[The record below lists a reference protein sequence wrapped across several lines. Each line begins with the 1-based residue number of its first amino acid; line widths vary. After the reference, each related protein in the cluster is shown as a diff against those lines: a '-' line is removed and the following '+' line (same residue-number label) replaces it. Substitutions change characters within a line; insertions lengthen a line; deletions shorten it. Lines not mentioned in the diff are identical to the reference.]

1 MREPYESPSAKGSM
15 KIFPHRDAIPSMN
28 LRHGGRHIQRLAAGR
43 ADGRA
48 EEMAYPLSQGR
59 VAGIDTNFTEPFSGR
74 RQFLRLPRQ
83 DWRPAGL
90 GVSPP
95 VFRWAKKSKLTDRQM
110 QIRPARPPPP

>member
-48 EEMAYPLSQGR
+48 EEMAYPPPQGR
-59 VAGIDTNFTEPFSGR
+59 AAGIDTNFTEPFSER

-83 DWRPAGL
+83 DWRPAGN
-90 GVSPP
+90 GASHPF
-95 VFRWAKKSKLTDRQM
+95 FRGAKQSKLTDRQV
-110 QIRPARPPPP
+110 QIGPATPAT